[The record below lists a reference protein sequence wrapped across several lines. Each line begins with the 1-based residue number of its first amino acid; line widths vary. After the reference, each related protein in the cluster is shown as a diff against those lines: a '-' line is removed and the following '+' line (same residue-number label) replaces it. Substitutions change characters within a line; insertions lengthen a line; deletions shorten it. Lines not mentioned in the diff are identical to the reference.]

1 MGQINVSIN
10 HQTYSLACRDGEEER
25 LAALARKVDE
35 KARDLAGRLGHVG
48 EARLMLMVALL
59 FADELEEPG
68 NGRAERR
75 ASLDE
80 DEAVRLMEEASAEIE
95 GIVSRLGNA

>member
-25 LAALARKVDE
+25 LAALAGKVDE
-35 KARDLAGRLGHVG
+35 KARELAERLGQVG

-59 FADELEEPG
+59 LADELEERAPETRQG
-68 NGRAERR
+68 GGAGRDA
-75 ASLDE
+75 D
-80 DEAVRLMEEASAEIE
+80 AVRLLDRASAEIE
-95 GIVSRLGNA
+95 GIVSRLANA